1 MNNNENKNKILI
13 KLDNDSE
20 EYFNTL
26 LPFFT
31 NDTYKKELL
40 YKFLFDDIINI
51 NDVPKNKNMK
61 NLIDDFENILE
72 NYISAKIRNLSNNN
86 SIYYN
91 ELKTKF
97 IKNRKNIFNKI
108 KECNTHMENLKK
120 MYINTYL
127 NKIFKNNTNSTPQ
140 FNKKTVLIFGDSK
153 EKEYELAEI
162 FIRYLF
168 YSLDNSKQLNG
179 YKIDEFYKESYIES
193 YFIDPNI
200 ESFDKMKNVF
210 KYWFFIIYLISQI
223 FSKDSNYDPIF
234 KFTSMKKFINNVLEA
249 KVKKNEKKTNK
260 KFDKKNLLNT
270 KKIFKKY
277 GGVKPF
283 KSSKGSKK
291 SINPNKLI
299 EEQMKKQQKKNQKK
313 KIYSDEKKILTN
325 VFEKCFIKDSDN
337 LKKKY
342 KLENFNENF
351 KKYIQKY
358 DKCTKDKEIK
368 DCKIQ
373 NPFNNKNEIKLVD
386 YYKFDKNPKIEENKI
401 NFEIYLSLHMLLND
415 DNENEIYKFLKELRL
430 KLINLLYFLYK
441 LKKVIYQKYI
451 DIIDELF
458 EINNNE
464 KNNKNN
470 INNNQKN
477 KSNIKTENNNRENN
491 NTENNNTEN
500 NNTENNN
507 RENNNKKLNI
517 KTELKKIESKIDK
530 LENEKGTKNY
540 DEKLLILENMKKQLI
555 ISQYKNSI

>member
-1 MNNNENKNKILI
+1 
-13 KLDNDSE
+13 
-20 EYFNTL
+20 
-26 LPFFT
+26 
-31 NDTYKKELL
+31 
-40 YKFLFDDIINI
+40 
-51 NDVPKNKNMK
+51 
-61 NLIDDFENILE
+61 
-72 NYISAKIRNLSNNN
+72 
-86 SIYYN
+86 
-91 ELKTKF
+91 
-97 IKNRKNIFNKI
+97 
-108 KECNTHMENLKK
+108 
-120 MYINTYL
+120 
-127 NKIFKNNTNSTPQ
+127 
-140 FNKKTVLIFGDSK
+140 
-153 EKEYELAEI
+153 
-162 FIRYLF
+162 
-168 YSLDNSKQLNG
+168 
-179 YKIDEFYKESYIES
+179 
-193 YFIDPNI
+193 
-200 ESFDKMKNVF
+200 
-210 KYWFFIIYLISQI
+210 
-223 FSKDSNYDPIF
+223 
-234 KFTSMKKFINNVLEA
+234 
-249 KVKKNEKKTNK
+249 
-260 KFDKKNLLNT
+260 
-270 KKIFKKY
+270 
-277 GGVKPF
+277 
-283 KSSKGSKK
+283 
-291 SINPNKLI
+291 
-299 EEQMKKQQKKNQKK
+299 MKKQQKNKK
-313 KIYSDEKKILTN
+313 KKSDSDEKKILIN
-325 VFEKCFIKDSDN
+325 VFEKCFLSNKEN
-337 LKKKY
+337 LKKIY
-342 KLENFNENF
+342 KLKNFNENF
-351 KKYIQKY
+351 KKYIKQN
-358 DKCTKDKEIK
+358 DKCENNKEIK